1 MLTKIN
7 IKLFLLSVISFC
19 FLNMTLSQTNKSV
32 TDFLGVPG
40 PLLFNTKSYILN
52 WSAHPNANYYKQEY
66 LVKSDRTDK
75 YNTMLLLDV
84 ITGKQDLK
92 DIVNNKIAEIKKMK
106 ETNPIINYEIIHNP
120 KTDEYILDFLLTAN
134 AADGSISILERNVYR
149 YKSFIDK
156 AGNKSAML
164 FGVSVRAYGASAA
177 NQFLISLKSNRKDL
191 INKVSQYKIA
201 SIKITK

>member
-1 MLTKIN
+1 
-7 IKLFLLSVISFC
+7 
-19 FLNMTLSQTNKSV
+19 
-32 TDFLGVPG
+32 
-40 PLLFNTKSYILN
+40 
-52 WSAHPNANYYKQEY
+52 
-66 LVKSDRTDK
+66 
-75 YNTMLLLDV
+75 
-84 ITGKQDLK
+84 
-92 DIVNNKIAEIKKMK
+92 MK

-191 INKVSQYKIA
+191 INKVSQYKIP